1 MWKSASQVDGGT
13 NRFPLVFVLF
23 ALLAA
28 LLLIRFSES
37 IGRGAR
43 NLPNPEVTF
52 SESQAVH
59 QASSERRAAKAAQS
73 RTTAIVAA
81 PVISGNE
88 ALFIGTGDFG
98 GGVWNRG

>member
-13 NRFPLVFVLF
+13 YRFPLVFVLF

-52 SESQAVH
+52 SEGLPDLDHAVTFFEGLPDPDH
-59 QASSERRAAKAAQS
+59 AVTIRKGQ
-73 RTTAIVAA
+73 
-81 PVISGNE
+81 
-88 ALFIGTGDFG
+88 IG
-98 GGVWNRG
+98 